1 MVPVETMPKDFN
13 TDGSTQ
19 VMLAPVS
26 NSPFKFLAAGTGSP
40 AFHKASARGLLMPQT
55 KSSIGPIGV
64 IGSVKWGTEK
74 SDRG

>member
-1 MVPVETMPKDFN
+1 METMPKEFN
-13 TDGSTQ
+13 TNESLQ

-26 NSPFKFLAAGTGSP
+26 TSPFKFIAAGTGSP
-40 AFHKASARGLLMPQT
+40 AFRKASARGLLMPQT
-55 KSSIGPIGV
+55 KSSIGPIEV